1 MELKKIY
8 NKPITLKPYHTL
20 DDAKNK
26 MIKSNI
32 SRIVIED
39 DGRPLG
45 IITEKDIAKIML
57 KENRLINEIMLEEV
71 MSKDLVMVDE
81 SASLKRI
88 AELMLEKGI
97 SSILVVEKDRL
108 KGIIT
113 KSDLASFYASNLR
126 GKYKVREYMSKDVI
140 TVNIDDTVQKVLEVM
155 NDNNI
160 SRVVVARNKEPI
172 GIVTYRNLLPLS
184 SFVGHDTF
192 AVISEIFR
200 NNREAFKGISI
211 KTFVRDVMDSNLITI
226 GEDKDLADAAEAM
239 FKNRISGIPV
249 VNGILKGIITKT
261 DITKAIADIQ

>member
-1 MELKKIY
+1 MYIAKKIY

-26 MIKSNI
+26 MLKHNI

-39 DGRPLG
+39 DKPLG

-57 KENRLINEIMLEEV
+57 RENRLINEIRLEEV
-71 MSKDLVMVDE
+71 MSRDLVTVDE
-81 SASLKRI
+81 SASLSKI
-88 AELMLEKGI
+88 AKLMLEKGI
-97 SSILVVEKDRL
+97 SSILIADNKL
-108 KGIIT
+108 KGIVT
-113 KSDLASFYASNLR
+113 KSDLVAFYASNFEGR
-126 GKYKVREYMSKDVI
+126 YKVRDYMSRDVI
-140 TVNIDDTVQKVLEVM
+140 TVNMDDTIQKVLELM

-160 SRVVVARNKEPI
+160 SRVIVVRNKEPI

-192 AVISEIFR
+192 VVISEIFR

-211 KTFVRDVMDSNLITI
+211 KIFVRDMMDSNLITVM
-226 GEDKDLADAAEAM
+226 EEKDLAHAAEIM

-249 VNGILKGIITKT
+249 VNNELRGIITKT